1 MTSGIT
7 SSDHGNKNFTATWA
21 PKTYTIS
28 YVLDGGKFETVQGNP
43 TSYTPD
49 SEAIVLVT
57 PVKAGYRFTGWSGTG
72 LGGNVTKV
80 TIPSGSIGNRE
91 YTAHWATMVYSI
103 SYDLAGGTDT
113 GLPTQYTVDDAQT
126 IGAPLRTGYTFAG
139 WSQSYDNFTWKSTY
153 ADPSTGY
160 LGSNSSY
167 PDSIYSSPIVLRSG
181 KTYSLSTASSGGIS
195 DLKLLTYNLDG
206 TFKAAVNTVNF
217 TPSADCIGYILA
229 YKGHTNQSI
238 IDSVKLS
245 VSGQQSTVAI
255 AKGSTGNM
263 KLTASWNVNTYTLT
277 YDLDGG
283 TLSEE
288 NPATYTA
295 ETDTFTLHNPTKT
308 GYDFVGWLYDGNTS
322 SSVTIAKGSTGNRTY
337 TATWDISTFTISYNL
352 NGGIGDAS
360 NPTSYSVDSDP
371 ITLARPS
378 RTGYRFVGWTGTG
391 LSGVTEYVTIPT
403 GSTGHRSYTAIWS
416 AIDYTISYTLGT
428 GAQLDEENPTTYNV
442 ETTTFTLNN
451 PVRAGYVFTGW
462 SGTDLNSLTATV
474 TIAKGSTGNRTY
486 TANWSVDG
494 YAISYVLNGG
504 KLSAENPATYTITSP
519 DITLNNPTRE
529 GYKFTGWSGTG
540 ISGTGLSTSVTIP
553 TGSTGNRNYE
563 ANWELEVYNLTY
575 HLDGGTQTV
584 ANPSTYTYLSAPITL
599 YSPVKAGYSFLGW
612 SSDYFDDVQMSVTIP
627 TNSTGDK
634 EFVAHWELGV
644 YTIKYNLNGG
654 TVSGTNPTTFRYS
667 TDSFTLINPTK
678 KGYVFAGWSGTGI
691 SGTTMTVEIPKGS
704 SGDREYTANWSE
716 SSNII
721 TYNLNGGVITD
732 GSNPT
737 SYVTNSGMITL
748 INPTKLGYTFA
759 GWSGTGISGTSTK
772 VSFDTTGGGSK
783 SFTANWTAINYR
795 IAYNL
800 NGGTLATANPRF
812 YTVEDSI
819 TLNNPTR
826 TGYSFKGWEGTG
838 LEEGFTYQTVNI
850 VKGSTGNRTYTAVW
864 GETVY
869 TITYNYNGGSTDYAN
884 PTSYTISS
892 SAITLY
898 NPERTGYTFTGWTG
912 TDYSNPTK
920 NAVIPSGST
929 GNKTF
934 TANFSVITYSI
945 SYFGVDNAKFTPSAV
960 SYTVDSDAITLPA
973 PTRIGYTFL
982 GWRGTGIVGI
992 SKDVTIAKGSTGDR
1006 TYTAQ
1011 WKPISFSIT
1020 YNLNG
1025 GKTSGDNPTSYT
1037 SEDSK
1042 ISILNP
1048 GKAGYGFGG
1057 WTQSYENFTWS
1068 NGFINAST
1076 GAVESSSTYPNSKY
1090 AAPIVLRKGVTYT
1103 VSGVSADLLR
1113 WRLFSLDGTYL
1124 NSQTAS
1130 SYTPTAD
1137 CIVYIL
1143 AYSGLTEA
1151 QLGAIKLTVNGKLT
1165 NASIPTGSMGNVTFT
1180 ANWTSQTYT
1189 ISYNGLDGATVSG
1202 NPTSYTADQTITLKN
1217 PTKTG
1222 YTFLGWTG
1230 TDLLSASTNVTI
1242 PAGSSGN
1249 RVYTAQ
1255 WKLTDYSISISL
1267 NGGTVTGSL
1276 PTSYTIN
1283 SVAITL
1289 PTPKKSGYRFL
1300 GWSGT
1305 DITGTASSVTIAA
1318 GSTGN
1323 RAYSAVWEKNTSGY
1337 HIVKFY
1343 GYNKELI
1350 DEQNVAVGQA
1360 IVPPSP
1366 TIVVGYQFK
1375 SWSIDVTKAE
1385 YVNSTDDIEVY
1396 ATYDVGPDIYTIVIN
1411 GTSGSY
1417 RQYSTVTATAP
1428 ATNSNGKAFSYWIDG
1443 NGKIVSYYRSYSFK
1457 AHADETLNA
1466 VYGASS
1472 SGVKAGIR
1480 VTKVEYNVMY
1490 DWITVY
1496 AERSVSSEYTV
1507 LQHGIIFTDNASV
1520 AADTSKFVIG
1530 TSGVKASTAKGRNK
1544 SGIYTLS
1551 IGHLDNY
1558 GDYIYARGYVK
1569 VADADGNVSIIYSD
1583 VSEKFYNYHKN
1594 PSSYQG

>member
-1 MTSGIT
+1 
-7 SSDHGNKNFTATWA
+7 
-21 PKTYTIS
+21 
-28 YVLDGGKFETVQGNP
+28 
-43 TSYTPD
+43 
-49 SEAIVLVT
+49 
-57 PVKAGYRFTGWSGTG
+57 
-72 LGGNVTKV
+72 
-80 TIPSGSIGNRE
+80 
-91 YTAHWATMVYSI
+91 
-103 SYDLAGGTDT
+103 
-113 GLPTQYTVDDAQT
+113 
-126 IGAPLRTGYTFAG
+126 
-139 WSQSYDNFTWKSTY
+139 
-153 ADPSTGY
+153 
-160 LGSNSSY
+160 
-167 PDSIYSSPIVLRSG
+167 
-181 KTYSLSTASSGGIS
+181 
-195 DLKLLTYNLDG
+195 
-206 TFKAAVNTVNF
+206 
-217 TPSADCIGYILA
+217 
-229 YKGHTNQSI
+229 
-238 IDSVKLS
+238 
-245 VSGQQSTVAI
+245 
-255 AKGSTGNM
+255 
-263 KLTASWNVNTYTLT
+263 
-277 YDLDGG
+277 
-283 TLSEE
+283 
-288 NPATYTA
+288 
-295 ETDTFTLHNPTKT
+295 
-308 GYDFVGWLYDGNTS
+308 
-322 SSVTIAKGSTGNRTY
+322 
-337 TATWDISTFTISYNL
+337 
-352 NGGIGDAS
+352 
-360 NPTSYSVDSDP
+360 
-371 ITLARPS
+371 
-378 RTGYRFVGWTGTG
+378 
-391 LSGVTEYVTIPT
+391 
-403 GSTGHRSYTAIWS
+403 
-416 AIDYTISYTLGT
+416 
-428 GAQLDEENPTTYNV
+428 
-442 ETTTFTLNN
+442 
-451 PVRAGYVFTGW
+451 
-462 SGTDLNSLTATV
+462 
-474 TIAKGSTGNRTY
+474 
-486 TANWSVDG
+486 
-494 YAISYVLNGG
+494 
-504 KLSAENPATYTITSP
+504 
-519 DITLNNPTRE
+519 
-529 GYKFTGWSGTG
+529 
-540 ISGTGLSTSVTIP
+540 
-553 TGSTGNRNYE
+553 
-563 ANWELEVYNLTY
+563 
-575 HLDGGTQTV
+575 
-584 ANPSTYTYLSAPITL
+584 
-599 YSPVKAGYSFLGW
+599 
-612 SSDYFDDVQMSVTIP
+612 
-627 TNSTGDK
+627 
-634 EFVAHWELGV
+634 
-644 YTIKYNLNGG
+644 
-654 TVSGTNPTTFRYS
+654 
-667 TDSFTLINPTK
+667 
-678 KGYVFAGWSGTGI
+678 
-691 SGTTMTVEIPKGS
+691 
-704 SGDREYTANWSE
+704 
-716 SSNII
+716 
-721 TYNLNGGVITD
+721 
-732 GSNPT
+732 
-737 SYVTNSGMITL
+737 MITL

-826 TGYSFKGWEGTG
+826 TGYLFKGWEGTG

-912 TDYSNPTK
+912 TDYSKPTK

-1037 SEDSK
+1037 SENSK
-1042 ISILNP
+1042 INILNP

>member
-1 MTSGIT
+1 M
-7 SSDHGNKNFTATWA
+7 
-21 PKTYTIS
+21 
-28 YVLDGGKFETVQGNP
+28 
-43 TSYTPD
+43 
-49 SEAIVLVT
+49 
-57 PVKAGYRFTGWSGTG
+57 
-72 LGGNVTKV
+72 
-80 TIPSGSIGNRE
+80 
-91 YTAHWATMVYSI
+91 
-103 SYDLAGGTDT
+103 
-113 GLPTQYTVDDAQT
+113 
-126 IGAPLRTGYTFAG
+126 
-139 WSQSYDNFTWKSTY
+139 
-153 ADPSTGY
+153 
-160 LGSNSSY
+160 
-167 PDSIYSSPIVLRSG
+167 
-181 KTYSLSTASSGGIS
+181 
-195 DLKLLTYNLDG
+195 
-206 TFKAAVNTVNF
+206 
-217 TPSADCIGYILA
+217 
-229 YKGHTNQSI
+229 
-238 IDSVKLS
+238 
-245 VSGQQSTVAI
+245 
-255 AKGSTGNM
+255 
-263 KLTASWNVNTYTLT
+263 
-277 YDLDGG
+277 
-283 TLSEE
+283 
-288 NPATYTA
+288 
-295 ETDTFTLHNPTKT
+295 
-308 GYDFVGWLYDGNTS
+308 
-322 SSVTIAKGSTGNRTY
+322 
-337 TATWDISTFTISYNL
+337 
-352 NGGIGDAS
+352 
-360 NPTSYSVDSDP
+360 
-371 ITLARPS
+371 
-378 RTGYRFVGWTGTG
+378 
-391 LSGVTEYVTIPT
+391 
-403 GSTGHRSYTAIWS
+403 
-416 AIDYTISYTLGT
+416 
-428 GAQLDEENPTTYNV
+428 
-442 ETTTFTLNN
+442 
-451 PVRAGYVFTGW
+451 
-462 SGTDLNSLTATV
+462 
-474 TIAKGSTGNRTY
+474 
-486 TANWSVDG
+486 
-494 YAISYVLNGG
+494 
-504 KLSAENPATYTITSP
+504 
-519 DITLNNPTRE
+519 
-529 GYKFTGWSGTG
+529 
-540 ISGTGLSTSVTIP
+540 
-553 TGSTGNRNYE
+553 
-563 ANWELEVYNLTY
+563 
-575 HLDGGTQTV
+575 
-584 ANPSTYTYLSAPITL
+584 
-599 YSPVKAGYSFLGW
+599 
-612 SSDYFDDVQMSVTIP
+612 
-627 TNSTGDK
+627 
-634 EFVAHWELGV
+634 
-644 YTIKYNLNGG
+644 
-654 TVSGTNPTTFRYS
+654 
-667 TDSFTLINPTK
+667 
-678 KGYVFAGWSGTGI
+678 
-691 SGTTMTVEIPKGS
+691 
-704 SGDREYTANWSE
+704 
-716 SSNII
+716 
-721 TYNLNGGVITD
+721 
-732 GSNPT
+732 
-737 SYVTNSGMITL
+737 
-748 INPTKLGYTFA
+748 
-759 GWSGTGISGTSTK
+759 
-772 VSFDTTGGGSK
+772 
-783 SFTANWTAINYR
+783 
-795 IAYNL
+795 
-800 NGGTLATANPRF
+800 
-812 YTVEDSI
+812 
-819 TLNNPTR
+819 
-826 TGYSFKGWEGTG
+826 
-838 LEEGFTYQTVNI
+838 
-850 VKGSTGNRTYTAVW
+850 
-864 GETVY
+864 
-869 TITYNYNGGSTDYAN
+869 
-884 PTSYTISS
+884 
-892 SAITLY
+892 
-898 NPERTGYTFTGWTG
+898 
-912 TDYSNPTK
+912 
-920 NAVIPSGST
+920 
-929 GNKTF
+929 
-934 TANFSVITYSI
+934 
-945 SYFGVDNAKFTPSAV
+945 
-960 SYTVDSDAITLPA
+960 PA

-1011 WKPISFSIT
+1011 WQPISFSIT

-1103 VSGVSADLLR
+1103 VSGVSADVLR

-1124 NSQTAS
+1124 SSQATS

-1165 NASIPTGSMGNVTFT
+1165 NVSIPTGSMGNVTFT
-1180 ANWTSQTYT
+1180 ANWSSQTYT

-1283 SVAITL
+1283 SAAITL

-1323 RAYSAVWEKNTSGY
+1323 RAYSAVWEENTSGY
-1337 HIVKFY
+1337 HIIKFY

-1350 DEQNVAVGQA
+1350 AEQNVAVGQA

-1396 ATYDVGPDIYTIVIN
+1396 ATYDVGPDMYTIVIN

-1428 ATNSNGKAFSYWIDG
+1428 ATNSSGKAFSYWIDG

-1480 VTKVEYNVMY
+1480 VTKVEYNAMY

-1551 IGHLDNY
+1551 IGHLGNY